1 MPKGKWRRIA
11 VYYLTAMAISAW
23 ARLYLHTGDA
33 TRAER
38 GPFAMYMH
46 LVAGAGPALGAAAV
60 WFIFRYR
67 SRMSLGGTNIALG
80 LGMVAVPA
88 LVMGGMGIPNA
99 FGVEPHLFG
108 VHMGVW
114 IAVYALLE
122 EVGWRGYLQDEF
134 RDRPALLKYAIV
146 GLFWYAWHLSW
157 LNHNPVS
164 SEVTTL
170 LFVVL
175 ASIGIGFVA
184 DRTGSVLAAASFH
197 IIGNIM
203 ELTTD
208 FKTVIPST
216 QTRTVIVIACLAI
229 WLIMLRIWRSRDVR
243 QGKVHR
249 VAADHD

>member
-1 MPKGKWRRIA
+1 MPQGRWRRVA
-11 VYYLTAMAISAW
+11 VYYLTAIAVSAL
-23 ARLYLHTGDA
+23 ARLYWHTRDA
-33 TRAER
+33 TTAKG
-38 GPFAMYMH
+38 GPLAMYTH
-46 LVAGAGPALGAAAV
+46 LAAGAGPALGAAAV
-60 WFIFRYR
+60 WIIFRYR

-114 IAVYALLE
+114 IAAYALLE

-146 GLFWYAWHLSW
+146 GIFWYAWHLSW
-157 LNHNPVS
+157 LNHNS
-164 SEVTTL
+164 IGSELTTI

-203 ELTTD
+203 GLTTD
-208 FKTVIPST
+208 FRTVIPST
-216 QTRTVIVIACLAI
+216 QARMVIVIVCLAL

-243 QGKVHR
+243 QGTVHQ
-249 VAADHD
+249 VAGDHD